1 MRGLFITGTDTGV
14 GKTVACAALMHR
26 YRDHA
31 PLCYWKPIQTGSDDD
46 TVTVRRLAVCR
57 DDEIFD
63 EGVRL
68 PEPLSPHTAAE
79 LAGTRIDLPSLR
91 DARPADER
99 TGWIVEGAGGVLVP
113 VNEIHLM
120 ADWMVMLE
128 LPVLIVARSRLGT
141 INHTLLT
148 LEALRARW
156 IKAVGVFMVGD
167 LIPANRAAIERYGGV
182 PVLGEMPFFNPL
194 TPDAI
199 AAWSAA
205 NLDRKDILA
214 PFLAP
219 HTP

>member
-26 YRDHA
+26 YRGAA
-31 PLCYWKPIQTGSDDD
+31 PLRYWKPIQTGSDDD
-46 TVTVRRLAVCR
+46 TATVRRLAVCQ

-63 EGVRL
+63 QGVRL
-68 PEPLSPHTAAE
+68 PEPLSPHIAAE

-91 DARPADER
+91 DSPPADES

-148 LEALRARW
+148 LEALHARW

-167 LIPANRAAIERYGGV
+167 LIPANRAAIERYGSV
-182 PVLGEMPFFNPL
+182 PVLGEMPFFHPL

-199 AAWSAA
+199 AAWSAV
-205 NLDRKDILA
+205 NLDRERILA
-214 PFLAP
+214 PFFASN
-219 HTP
+219 TP